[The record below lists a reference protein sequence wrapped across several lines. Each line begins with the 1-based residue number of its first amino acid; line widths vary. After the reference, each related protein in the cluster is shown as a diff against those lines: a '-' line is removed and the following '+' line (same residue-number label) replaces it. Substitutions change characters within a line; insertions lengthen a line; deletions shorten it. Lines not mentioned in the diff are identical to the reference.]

1 MWGVPGRGRHGR
13 LRRHLC
19 ARMWAHYSPFG
30 FIRVLASLS
39 SAPSSSRLLYFHS
52 VISLSSSRSSPSVP
66 VLFYSGCFPV
76 IPFSLCLMVLT
87 SSRCFVLHSSRRL
100 TAKPLFSSGNLVPQ
114 LRCYCKSLWTIF
126 LLSPSGTC
134 VIFHS
139 SGYDTQAKVNNKG
152 GTEYGLFQISNKHWC
167 KSSEVPES
175 ENICDIS
182 CDGE

>member
-1 MWGVPGRGRHGR
+1 MMRF
-13 LRRHLC
+13 
-19 ARMWAHYSPFG
+19 M
-30 FIRVLASLS
+30 
-39 SAPSSSRLLYFHS
+39 
-52 VISLSSSRSSPSVP
+52 
-66 VLFYSGCFPV
+66 
-76 IPFSLCLMVLT
+76 
-87 SSRCFVLHSSRRL
+87 
-100 TAKPLFSSGNLVPQ
+100 PLFLVCILFSAIEATQ
-114 LRCYCKSLWTIF
+114 LTKCEVYRAVEDMDGYEGISALKW
-126 LLSPSGTC
+126 TC